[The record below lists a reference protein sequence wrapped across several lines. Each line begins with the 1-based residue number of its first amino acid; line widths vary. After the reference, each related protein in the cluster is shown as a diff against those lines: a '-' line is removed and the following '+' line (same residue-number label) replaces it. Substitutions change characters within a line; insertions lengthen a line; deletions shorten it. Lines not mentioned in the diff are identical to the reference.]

1 MEREICFA
9 FSWLRK
15 ALTERQVRN
24 PCNEMS
30 FGMKLFSSHVC
41 PPAGLTVLLA
51 PAWTCLGKRVRKH
64 EWFQPFMPYLR
75 TEDRQR
81 GKRRKI
87 TWSKG
92 CPEDKAKLSGFSP
105 DYWTEVQGDRI
116 RRERMQET
124 SMVQDSGM
132 SLYLLCP
139 SEALNIDPVFD
150 SGVAGEV
157 QQQHNVQLCLQELSM
172 CLSVKISTL
181 KHPVV

>member
-1 MEREICFA
+1 M
-9 FSWLRK
+9 
-15 ALTERQVRN
+15 LTERQVRN

-51 PAWTCLGKRVRKH
+51 PAWTCLGKRVRKRVISAIH
-64 EWFQPFMPYLR
+64 ALSEDWGP
-75 TEDRQR
+75 TE
-81 GKRRKI
+81 RK
-87 TWSKG
+87 TEKKYQSKG